1 MPSPLRRPLLAL
13 TAAAM
18 VAGCSS
24 VGEVNGVPVNQGA
37 TLSSQSEPA
46 GFCAR
51 QPAVCIL
58 GGALAIGMVAAV
70 ANDGGDGGGGG
81 VGGSSGNTGGQSDD
95 AF

>member
-1 MPSPLRRPLLAL
+1 MPSPLHRPLLAL

-24 VGEVNGVPVNQGA
+24 VGEVNGVPVNRGA

-58 GGALAIGMVAAV
+58 GGALAVGVIAAV
-70 ANDGGDGGGGG
+70 ASDGGDGESVAGAGQGGT
-81 VGGSSGNTGGQSDD
+81 SL
-95 AF
+95 